1 MTVLSMS
8 HKELSRFDT
17 LQRVERR
24 ELGADDAA
32 VLLGVSRR
40 QVFRMLAAMR
50 ERGAE
55 GLVSGKRGRPSNRRL
70 SRTHTE
76 AAVALVRERY
86 HDFGPTFA
94 AEKLAEQHD
103 IRISHETL
111 RKLMI
116 EAGLWTTRQARRRR
130 VYQPRYRRDCVGELI
145 QIDGSQHWWFE
156 DRGPKTTLLVFID
169 DATSRLMHLKMEP
182 SESAFAYMT
191 AVREYIDLHG
201 KPVAF
206 YSDKHSV
213 FRNNVAS
220 ARGDGMTHF
229 GRALDNL
236 NIEIIC
242 ANSAPAKGRV
252 ERVHQTLQDRLVKE
266 MRLASIATIEAA
278 NAFFPAFIERHN
290 ARFAKEPFN
299 DKDLHRPLAAHDDVD
314 LAMTWREE
322 RTLTAAL
329 TLHYNKIMFMLE
341 PTEAASK
348 LARKRVTIFE
358 YPDGR
363 LEIRNGDQVL
373 PYSVFDKMRRVNQAA
388 IVDNKQLG
396 AALEMARLMQEMA
409 PHHRKRNNNA
419 PKRRSQEANLFE
431 APAAT
436 ASEPEAA
443 KVDRRTLGRPKLK
456 RGPRLSNDELIA
468 RGMGQYAR

>member
-40 QVFRMLAAMR
+40 QVFRMLAAIR

-70 SRTHTE
+70 SRAHTE
-76 AAVALVRERY
+76 APVALVRERY
-86 HDFGPTFA
+86 HDCGPTFA

-156 DRGPKTTLLVFID
+156 HRGPKTTLLVFID

-206 YSDKHSV
+206 YSDKPSV

-220 ARGDGMTHF
+220 AQGDGMTHF
-229 GRALDNL
+229 GRALDIL

-242 ANSAPAKGRV
+242 ANSAPAEGRV
-252 ERVHQTLQDRLVKE
+252 ERVHKTLQDRLVKE
-266 MRLASIATIEAA
+266 MRLAGIVTTEAA

-290 ARFAKEPFN
+290 ARFAKEPFGG
-299 DKDLHRPLAAHDDVD
+299 
-314 LAMTWREE
+314 
-322 RTLTAAL
+322 
-329 TLHYNKIMFMLE
+329 
-341 PTEAASK
+341 
-348 LARKRVTIFE
+348 AR
-358 YPDGR
+358 
-363 LEIRNGDQVL
+363 
-373 PYSVFDKMRRVNQAA
+373 
-388 IVDNKQLG
+388 
-396 AALEMARLMQEMA
+396 
-409 PHHRKRNNNA
+409 
-419 PKRRSQEANLFE
+419 
-431 APAAT
+431 
-436 ASEPEAA
+436 
-443 KVDRRTLGRPKLK
+443 
-456 RGPRLSNDELIA
+456 
-468 RGMGQYAR
+468 